1 MQKIVPHLWFDRN
14 AREAAE
20 LYVKAFQRS
29 SIISKAVLSD
39 TPSGDVLLLAIDLN
53 GYRINL
59 MSAGPEF
66 RFTPAVSFLV
76 TCQSRDE
83 VDQINS
89 TLQAGGKNL
98 MPLGEYPWSLRYV
111 WLDDRFGVSWQL
123 MHKEESRF
131 TETITPALLFVREQ
145 CGRAE
150 EAINFYTS
158 CFPDSDIK
166 EKTHYRRNEAPN
178 ALPMIKH
185 SSFKLAGQQFSA
197 MDSPDD
203 HNFSFSEANSFVVYC
218 DTQDEIDYYWNYLS
232 AHPDAEQCG
241 WLKDKFGLSW
251 QIVPKQMGELL
262 SSPDRSK
269 ALAATNAMLK
279 MKKIVIADLQK
290 AYDEA

>member
-1 MQKIVPHLWFDRN
+1 MQKIVPHLWFDRE

-29 SIISKAVLSD
+29 SIISKAVISD

-53 GYRINL
+53 GYRLNL

-66 RFTPAVSFLV
+66 KFTPAVSFLV
-76 TCQSRDE
+76 TCQTKDE

-89 TLQAGGKNL
+89 TLRTGGKDL
-98 MPLGEYPWSLRYV
+98 LPLGEYPWNPHYV
-111 WLDDRFGVSWQL
+111 WLEDKFGHSWQL
-123 MHKEESRF
+123 MHKEDSRH
-131 TETITPALLFVREQ
+131 TQTITPALLFVGDQ

-150 EAINFYTS
+150 EAINFYTA
-158 CFPDSDIK
+158 CFPDSGIK

-185 SSFKLAGQQFSA
+185 SSFQLAGQSFTA
-197 MDSPDD
+197 MDSPEE

-232 AHPDAEQCG
+232 AHPEAEMCG

-251 QIVPKQMGELL
+251 QIVPRIMDKLVQEKD
-262 SSPDRSK
+262 PEK
-269 ALAATNAMLK
+269 LAGMTQAMLK
-279 MKKIVIADLQK
+279 MKKLHIGELTK
-290 AYDEA
+290 AAGW